1 MALSTFNFFAV
12 AALAAIVGVTLIVV
26 YLNLRKVRGDLESL
40 REEFALWRRTAVSS
54 PVSEQSAEDAP
65 CQQEPASEPATETA
79 ASVFAEEAE
88 AMRERLHGGN
98 SPGEGKTPERYRHVA
113 TLVDKGLGAEEIAGV
128 LQVSPAE
135 AQQLVKLAEVARKK
149 S

>member
-12 AALAAIVGVTLIVV
+12 AVLAAIVGVTLIVV
-26 YLNLRKVRGDLESL
+26 YLNLRKMRGELDAL
-40 REEFALWRRTAVSS
+40 REEFALWRRAAAAA
-54 PVSEQSAEDAP
+54 PVSKEPEEDPSRQEGSAPKDA
-65 CQQEPASEPATETA
+65 A
-79 ASVFAEEAE
+79 AAAPSVSAEEAE

-98 SPGEGKTPERYRHVA
+98 SHGDGQAPERYRHVA
-113 TLVDKGLGAEEIAGV
+113 TLADKGLGPDEIAEV
-128 LQVSPAE
+128 LQVSSAE

>member
-1 MALSTFNFFAV
+1 MAISTFNFFAV

-26 YLNLRKVRGDLESL
+26 YLNLRKVRGELDVL
-40 REEFALWRRTAVSS
+40 REEFALWRRTAAAA
-54 PVSEQSAEDAP
+54 PVSKEPVDETSR
-65 CQQEPASEPATETA
+65 QQA
-79 ASVFAEEAE
+79 ASPQPVADATASVSTEEAE

-98 SPGEGKTPERYRHVA
+98 SLGGGQAPERYRHVA
-113 TLVDKGLGAEEIAGV
+113 TLADKGLGAEEIADV
-128 LQVSPAE
+128 LQVSPSE

>member
-1 MALSTFNFFAV
+1 MAISTFNFFAV

-26 YLNLRKVRGDLESL
+26 YLNLRKVRGELDSL
-40 REEFALWRRTAVSS
+40 REEFALWRRTAAAA
-54 PVSEQSAEDAP
+54 PVSKESVEEPSRQQDSAPEPVADAAP
-65 CQQEPASEPATETA
+65 
-79 ASVFAEEAE
+79 SVSPEEAE

-98 SPGEGKTPERYRHVA
+98 SLGEGQAPERYRHVA
-113 TLVDKGLGAEEIAGV
+113 TLADKGMGPEEVAEV

>member
-1 MALSTFNFFAV
+1 MAISTFNFFAV

-26 YLNLRKVRGDLESL
+26 YLNLRKVRGELDAL
-40 REEFALWRRTAVSS
+40 REEFSLWRRMAAAAPVLKDQGEETSRQQAPS
-54 PVSEQSAEDAP
+54 PEQVADAE
-65 CQQEPASEPATETA
+65 
-79 ASVFAEEAE
+79 ASVSAEEAE

-98 SPGEGKTPERYRHVA
+98 SLGDGKAPERYRHVA
-113 TLVDKGLGAEEIAGV
+113 TLADKGLGADEIAEV

>member
-12 AALAAIVGVTLIVV
+12 AVLAAIVGVTLIVV
-26 YLNLRKVRGDLESL
+26 YLNLRKMRGELDAL
-40 REEFALWRRTAVSS
+40 REEFALWRRTAAAA
-54 PVSEQSAEDAP
+54 PVSKVPEGEP
-65 CQQEPASEPATETA
+65 PRRQEPAPEQGAEATP
-79 ASVFAEEAE
+79 SVSAEEAE

-98 SPGEGKTPERYRHVA
+98 SLGGGQAPERYRHVA
-113 TLVDKGLGAEEIAGV
+113 TLADKGLGPDEIAEV

>member
-1 MALSTFNFFAV
+1 MAISTFNFFAV

-26 YLNLRKVRGDLESL
+26 YLNLRKVRGELDAL
-40 REEFALWRRTAVSS
+40 REEFALWRRVATSAPASEGPAGES
-54 PVSEQSAEDAP
+54 PF
-65 CQQEPASEPATETA
+65 QQEPAPEPVIDPTP
-79 ASVFAEEAE
+79 SVSAEEAE

-98 SPGEGKTPERYRHVA
+98 SLGGGQAPERYRHVA
-113 TLVDKGLGAEEIAGV
+113 TLADKGMGAEEIAQV